1 MEFTLLWAALTG
13 VGFIWVGTR
22 LWTDGLPPKPAEAL
36 IGAATIGLIVGRLAA
51 MAGQGINP
59 ITHPLEILLVRGGV
73 DTGFASLGALS
84 MLLWTTRRQTS
95 YVDALAPA
103 AVLGLAGWHA
113 GCLWRSACLGTASGL
128 PWALAE
134 PGSAVTR
141 HPVEIYTA
149 IALAGAGYLV
159 SRLSKRAFLRFGVA
173 LAAAGL
179 IRLAMEPM
187 RHSIMGGPVQW
198 YLAAAVLG
206 LAMAALGPSIRNK
219 VEPAP
224 T

>member
-13 VGFIWVGTR
+13 VGLMWVGTR
-22 LWTDGLPPKPAEAL
+22 LWTEGLPPKPTDLL

-51 MAGQGINP
+51 MLGQGINP
-59 ITHPLEILLVRGGV
+59 VTHPLDIILVRGGV
-73 DTGFASLGALS
+73 DTGFASLSAIS
-84 MLLWTTRRQTS
+84 MLLWTTRRRTS
-95 YVDALAPA
+95 YMDALAPA
-103 AVLGLAGWHA
+103 VLLGLAGWHA

-128 PWALAE
+128 PWTWTQ
-134 PGSAVTR
+134 PGSTVTR
-141 HPVEIYTA
+141 HPVEIYAA
-149 IALAGAGYLV
+149 IGFAAAAYLV

-187 RHSIMGGPVQW
+187 LHSIMGAPVEW
-198 YLAAAVLG
+198 YLAAAVVG
-206 LAMAALGPSIRNK
+206 LAVAALGPSIRDK
-219 VEPAP
+219 MEPAP

>member
-13 VGFIWVGTR
+13 VGLMWVGTR
-22 LWTDGLPPKPAEAL
+22 LWIDGLPPKPTDAL

-51 MAGQGINP
+51 MLGQGINP
-59 ITHPLEILLVRGGV
+59 VTHPLDIILVRGGV
-73 DTGFASLGALS
+73 DTGFASLSAIS
-84 MLLWTTRRQTS
+84 MLLWTTRRNTS
-95 YVDALAPA
+95 YMDALAPA
-103 AVLGLAGWHA
+103 ALLGLAGWHA

-128 PWALAE
+128 PWTWTQ
-134 PGSAVTR
+134 PGSTVTR
-141 HPVEIYTA
+141 HPVEIYAA
-149 IALAGAGYLV
+149 IALATAGYLV

-187 RHSIMGGPVQW
+187 RHSIMGAPVGW
-198 YLAAAVLG
+198 YLAAAVVG
-206 LAMAALGPSIRNK
+206 VAVAALGLSIRDK